1 MYIKVLIPIVTMHT
15 FVIMDTFVY
24 PPSITMDTFVIIDDG
39 WYKVAK
45 AHRMPEVA
53 GHFPQKSH

>member
-1 MYIKVLIPIVTMHT
+1 MDTI
-15 FVIMDTFVY
+15 VIMDTFVY

-45 AHRMPEVA
+45 TLRMPEVA
-53 GHFPQKSH
+53 GHLFAKEPLVIGLFCGN